1 MTPEQLEQFKKSLTE
16 EKKRV
21 EKELNEIGRKNPK
34 GEDNF
39 DIRFPQYGQGKDEN
53 AQEVTEFEKRK
64 VLEANF
70 EELLAEINNTLK
82 KIEKDAYGLCR
93 NCSQEI
99 EEPRLKA
106 MPTASLCSVCA
117 KKV

>member
-1 MTPEQLEQFKKSLTE
+1 MSPEQLEQFKKSLAE
-16 EKKRV
+16 EKKKV

-39 DIRFPQYGQGKDEN
+39 DIRFPQYGQSKDEN
-53 AQEVTEFEKRK
+53 AQEVTEFETRK
-64 VLEANF
+64 VLESNL
-70 EELLAEINNTLK
+70 EKRLSEINETLK
-82 KIEKDAYGLCR
+82 KIEKDAYGTCQ

-106 MPTASLCSVCA
+106 MPTAFLCSVCA